1 MKKGLT
7 LDSKAEKI
15 LFLTQL
21 HFSMVYFNA
30 DSSLNVFSIDP
41 LGI

>member
-21 HFSMVYFNA
+21 HFSMGLL
-30 DSSLNVFSIDP
+30 DSP
-41 LGI
+41 LLYHVSA